1 MAKHKMKRKKERGIE
16 RESKKQ
22 RKDDMPE
29 DKKPSIAVAL
39 GIIALIIIIIY
50 APSLLKNEN
59 KAGNEA
65 KIKGSYLIHSDI
77 PGDAEPGK
85 VKMLV
90 FFDLYCPHCFNFDTT
105 VLPSLKAKYGDKLEV
120 TSVGY
125 PLAKRS
131 ILPILGYEAALKLG
145 KGEEFKQL
153 AFRKIHV
160 EGRDISSK
168 EALAGIAEE
177 IGLDTAAFLKELD
190 NLEKSGKINQNI
202 ALGNRYKL
210 KGTPLII
217 LNGNIEA
224 LNPSF
229 ENVDAIISSLLEE

>member
-1 MAKHKMKRKKERGIE
+1 MTKHKKKKKLEKKAGKKEAN
-16 RESKKQ
+16 ESK
-22 RKDDMPE
+22 PNVA
-29 DKKPSIAVAL
+29 IAIA
-39 GIIALIIIIIY
+39 IIAFIALVIY
-50 APSLLKNEN
+50 APSLLKSESKANN
-59 KAGNEA
+59 KL
-65 KIKGSYLIHSDI
+65 KIRGSYLIHKDI
-77 PGDAEPGK
+77 PSNAEPGK

-120 TSVGY
+120 TSIGY

-145 KGEEFKQL
+145 KGEEFKQA

-160 EGRDISSK
+160 EGKDISSK
-168 EALAGIAEE
+168 EALASIAEE
-177 IGLDTAAFLKELD
+177 VGLNADDFLRELD
-190 NLEKSGKINQNI
+190 ALEKSGKINQNI
-202 ALGNRYKL
+202 ALGNKYKL
-210 KGTPLII
+210 QGTPLII

-229 ENVDAIISSLLEE
+229 ENVDAIISSLLESS

>member
-1 MAKHKMKRKKERGIE
+1 MKPSKRSKKKAEKKERKKEIK
-16 RESKKQ
+16 ESK
-22 RKDDMPE
+22 PN
-29 DKKPSIAVAL
+29 IAIAIA
-39 GIIALIIIIIY
+39 IIAFIAIIIY
-50 APSLLKNEN
+50 APSLLKSGN
-59 KAGNEA
+59 KSSKSL
-65 KIKGSYLIHSDI
+65 KIQGSYLIHSDI
-77 PGDAEPGK
+77 QSDTEPGK

-90 FFDLYCPHCFNFDTT
+90 FFDFYCPHCFNFDTT
-105 VLPSLKAKYGDKLEV
+105 VLPSLKAKYGNKLEV

-160 EGRDISSK
+160 ESQDISSR
-168 EALAGIAEE
+168 EALKRIAEE
-177 IGLDTAAFLKELD
+177 TGLNTNEFLAELD
-190 NLEKSGKINQNI
+190 NLEKSGKISENI

-229 ENVDAIISSLLEE
+229 ENVDAIISSLLESQ